1 MGLMQAQLSS
11 ASPEAVEAD
20 ALVVPVC
27 QLESGSQ
34 PDPTHDQWSGGV
46 LAAAIA
52 SGEFKGK
59 ALDLLVIHSP
69 SGARAK
75 RLVFVGLGTADGV
88 TPATMR
94 RAAAA
99 AARKVRGK
107 GIRAMAVVPLADLDA
122 EAAAQAVAEG
132 VWTAQFEPDV
142 YKTEGRVEADLSDVI
157 LLASGEAAERG
168 LSRGVEIGAAQNYA
182 RSLAV
187 EPGNLLTPPVLVERA
202 EALAA
207 QTGLE
212 VEVLEEDRL
221 REEGFG
227 ALLGVAQ
234 GSVEPPAL
242 IVLRYTPEKATR
254 EDVHLALVGKAVTFD
269 TGGISI
275 KPSANMDEMKYDM
288 AGGAAVLGAMQAIA
302 ALKPAATVTAYVP
315 TVENMPGAAAQRPGD
330 VVTSL
335 SGKTV
340 EVLNTDAEGRLILCD
355 AITYAIRHGATHLV
369 DAATLT
375 GSVVVALGH
384 ERSGV
389 FVNDD
394 SWRDEV
400 LAAADK
406 AGEKLWP
413 MPLDAEYL
421 EALDSPIADI
431 ANIGSRWG
439 GSIQAAKFLEA
450 FVEDKPWAHF
460 DIAGTG
466 WLDSGKPDM
475 PKGPTGVC
483 VRTFVQL
490 ALNLAE
496 SKPE

>member
-1 MGLMQAQLSS
+1 MQAITSS
-11 ASPEAVEAD
+11 TAPEAIEAD
-20 ALVVPVC
+20 ALVVTVP
-27 QLESGSQ
+27 QSENGAA
-34 PDPTHDQWSGGV
+34 PDTKIEGWSGGV
-46 LAAAIA
+46 LAAAAA

-59 ALDLLVIHSP
+59 ALELLVIHNP
-69 SGARAK
+69 AAVQAK
-75 RLVFVGLGTADGV
+75 RLVLVGLGKAKDFS
-88 TPATMR
+88 PAMLR

-99 AARKVRGK
+99 ASRKARGK
-107 GIRAMAVVPLADLDA
+107 GIRSLAVLPPAELDV

-142 YKTEGRVEADLSDVI
+142 YKTEGRVETDLSEVI

-168 LSRGVEIGAAQNYA
+168 LARGVEVGAAQNYA

-187 EPGNLLTPPVLVERA
+187 EPGNLLTPLVLVEKAR
-202 EALAA
+202 ELAA
-207 QTGLE
+207 ETGLE
-212 VEVLEEDRL
+212 IEVLEEDRL

-242 IVLRYTPEKATR
+242 IVLRYIPEKATR

-288 AGGAAVLGAMQAIA
+288 AGGAAVLGAMRAIA

-355 AITYAIRHGATHLV
+355 AITFALRHGATHLV

-384 ERSGV
+384 ERSGL
-389 FVNDD
+389 FVNED
-394 SWRDEV
+394 SWRDQV
-400 LAAADK
+400 LAAAEK

-413 MPLDAEYL
+413 MPLDAEYR

-450 FVEDKPWAHF
+450 FVEDKPWAHL

-466 WLDSGKPDM
+466 WLDAARPDM

-483 VRTFVQL
+483 VRTFVEL
-490 ALNLAE
+490 ALALGT
-496 SKPE
+496 PQP

>member
-1 MGLMQAQLSS
+1 MQAISS
-11 ASPEAVEAD
+11 STAPEAIEAD
-20 ALVVPVC
+20 ALVVPVT
-27 QLESGSQ
+27 QVDNGGA
-34 PDPTHDQWSGGV
+34 PDPTVDSWSGGV
-46 LAAAIA
+46 LAAALA

-59 ALDLLVIHSP
+59 ALDLLVIHNP
-69 SGARAK
+69 AGVQAK
-75 RLVFVGLGTADGV
+75 RLALVGMGKASDQTTAV
-88 TPATMR
+88 LR
-94 RAAAA
+94 RAVAAA
-99 AARKVRGK
+99 TRKVRGK
-107 GIRAMAVVPLADLDA
+107 GIRSIAFVLPESLDA
-122 EAAAQAVAEG
+122 ERSAQAVVEG
-132 VWTAQFEPDV
+132 VWAGRFEPDV
-142 YKTEGRVEADLSDVI
+142 YKTEGRVEADLSQVI
-157 LLASGEAAERG
+157 VLADGEAARRG
-168 LSRGVEIGAAQNYA
+168 LARGVEIGAGQNYA

-187 EPGNLLTPPVLVERA
+187 EPGNLLTPLKLVEKA
-202 EALAA
+202 QTLAA
-207 QTGLE
+207 ETGLE
-212 VEVLEEDRL
+212 IEVLDEDRL
-221 REEGFG
+221 ADEGFG

-242 IVLRYTPEKATR
+242 IVLRYTPENATR

-302 ALKPAATVTAYVP
+302 ALKPATTVTAFIP

-355 AITYAIRHGATHLV
+355 AITFAIRSGATHLV

-384 ERSGV
+384 ERSGL
-389 FVNDD
+389 FVNNDT
-394 SWRDEV
+394 WRDEV
-400 LAAADK
+400 LAASEK
-406 AGEKLWP
+406 AGEKMWP
-413 MPLDAEYL
+413 MPLDAEYR

-450 FVEDKPWAHF
+450 FVEDKPWAHL

-466 WLDSGKPDM
+466 WIDSAKPDM
-475 PKGPTGVC
+475 PKGPTGVG
-483 VRTFVQL
+483 VRTFVEL
-490 ALNLAE
+490 ALALGTPRA
-496 SKPE
+496 